1 MRNLGLLLLP
11 LVVAALVA
19 FSPVRSDTGESRKSP
34 APYEDLDAYQ
44 VYSIVLSMGG
54 GWQDSKSLL
63 ILQNIPPKEWPTG
76 SPQGALQG
84 NAEFSKQF
92 DGIFK
97 SFEQANSEPLLV
109 QYHFAIPKPYQI
121 VSSAELDATFR
132 RRAPNTIDDG
142 WEGFRQSFPD
152 SMGYLIL
159 SAVGFNSER
168 TIALVYVEYRCGGLC
183 GSSRYY
189 TLEKRDG
196 RWVRSAPKGLKSEM
210 RGNS

>member
-76 SPQGALQG
+76 SLAG
-84 NAEFSKQF
+84 
-92 DGIFK
+92 
-97 SFEQANSEPLLV
+97 
-109 QYHFAIPKPYQI
+109 
-121 VSSAELDATFR
+121 
-132 RRAPNTIDDG
+132 
-142 WEGFRQSFPD
+142 
-152 SMGYLIL
+152 
-159 SAVGFNSER
+159 
-168 TIALVYVEYRCGGLC
+168 C
-183 GSSRYY
+183 
-189 TLEKRDG
+189 
-196 RWVRSAPKGLKSEM
+196 
-210 RGNS
+210 